1 MCIIVLCCV
10 IFCYNFVYVVFICCI
25 ICFMLF
31 AQILCLYVFSMFIM
45 CCANVVCSMSIL
57 FVFVVCF
64 VSLIGC
70 LMFEMFL
77 SKKNQKVW
85 SLSNVV
91 CLIHMY
97 DAFMLLSQCF
107 ILCLNRFL
115 YVYMCLDCCLHAYNV
130 CMSVCHFLMRLSCLS
145 QCL

>member
-1 MCIIVLCCV
+1 MLSFVIILCMWFLYVVLYVLCCLLK
-10 IFCYNFVYVVFICCI
+10 FCAYMFSLCLLCVVL
-25 ICFMLF
+25 MLF
-31 AQILCLYVFSMFIM
+31 AQCLYCLCLLFAL
-45 CCANVVCSMSIL
+45 CLWLVVSCL
-57 FVFVVCF
+57 KCF
-64 VSLIGC
+64 
-70 LMFEMFL
+70 FQ
-77 SKKNQKVW
+77 KNQKVW